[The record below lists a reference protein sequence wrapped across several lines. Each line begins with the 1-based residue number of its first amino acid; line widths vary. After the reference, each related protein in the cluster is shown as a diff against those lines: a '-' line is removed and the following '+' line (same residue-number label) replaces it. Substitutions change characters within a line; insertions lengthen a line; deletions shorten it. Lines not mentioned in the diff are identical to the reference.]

1 MTPPDNEQTSTPP
14 GDAEHEKTVILQR
27 CPKHGITYMP
37 NEACP
42 ECEKEK
48 GASAG

>member
-1 MTPPDNEQTSTPP
+1 MAPPDNEQTENKSS
-14 GDAEHEKTVILQR
+14 DSENEKTVILMR
-27 CPKHGITYMP
+27 CDKHGITYMA

-48 GASAG
+48 AAS